1 MFTFTAVSQFLR
13 RIFRI
18 KSRETD
24 DDLYHGHFLHK
35 ATESLLITDEEAS
48 QMGLYFGL
56 KACILS
62 VFFGLKYFEIS

>member
-18 KSRETD
+18 KSRETN
-24 DDLYHGHFLHK
+24 DDLYHGPFRYND
-35 ATESLLITDEEAS
+35 TEFSLIPEEAAS

-56 KACILS
+56 ALYPCSL
-62 VFFGLKYFEIS
+62 V